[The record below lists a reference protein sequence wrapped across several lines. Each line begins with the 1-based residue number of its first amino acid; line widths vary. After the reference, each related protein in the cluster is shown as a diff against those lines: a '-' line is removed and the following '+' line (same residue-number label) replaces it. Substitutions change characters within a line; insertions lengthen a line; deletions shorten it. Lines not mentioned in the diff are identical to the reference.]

1 MWRKWIRMGAKEGLE
16 ILDKIALEFKI
27 KGEVRRKG
35 IWLDTPTEGFVDL
48 CKWLKEQGF
57 EHLSAISAIDWPGE
71 GMYGLAYHLWS
82 YLDKTLITLKVKID
96 RQNAVMDSV
105 TEVWDGSAQAHER
118 EIHELFGIKFEG
130 NNNLTPLFLEDWE
143 GLPPFRKDF
152 NWREYVGEKY
162 YDRHNERERV
172 YYD

>member
-1 MWRKWIRMGAKEGLE
+1 MAAKEALE
-16 ILDKIALEFKI
+16 ILGKISSEFNF

-35 IWLDTPTEGFVDL
+35 RIWLDTPTEGFVDF
-48 CKWLKEQGF
+48 CRWLKEQGF

-71 GMYGLAYHLWS
+71 GMCELAYHLWS

-96 RQNAVMDSV
+96 RQNAVMKSV
-105 TEVWDGSAQAHER
+105 TEIWDGSAEAHER

-162 YDRHNERERV
+162 YDRDNERERV